1 MVSVEDAVIARI
13 SRKGVNF
20 EILVD
25 PDLALSMRRGA
36 QVNIENVL
44 AVNDILKDS
53 RKGERHTNEDLHKSF
68 GTTDVFAIAE
78 IIIKEGEIQ
87 LTTEQRHKM
96 LEDKKKQIADIISKQ
111 GLDPK
116 SKLPHPPLRIMNAM
130 EQAHVHVDPFKPAK
144 EQIKIIVEKIQEVL
158 PISLEKIELAI
169 RVPAEYAGK
178 AKPKPRWTPELMISM
193 ATRFA
198 ANGYLDDAEK
208 LVNFLIKAKA
218 DFHRNPE
225 GLAALAKY
233 FNGKDKQKMDHYR
246 ELLLSLYPSSSEA
259 QHLLQLKSAASD

>member
-178 AKPKPRWTPELMISM
+178 ANAIIRQITDVKKEEW
-193 ATRFA
+193 
-198 ANGYLDDAEK
+198 G
-208 LVNFLIKAKA
+208 
-218 DFHRNPE
+218 
-225 GLAALAKY
+225 
-233 FNGKDKQKMDHYR
+233 
-246 ELLLSLYPSSSEA
+246 SSSWIAVVQIPAGMQGDIYDKLNKLTGGRVEVKM
-259 QHLLQLKSAASD
+259 LKEYGL